1 VDNAAGG
8 LADMA
13 VMPEC
18 ANCGTPL
25 QGPYCSNCG
34 QKASDYHRPV
44 WWIFGEFLDSVFNY
58 DSRTFRTIWLLF
70 AEPGEFTRRYNGGK
84 RASLLPPFRLFVVAT
99 VVFFL
104 TLQLTGLA
112 MVAFKVKT
120 VSLAGLAPEALKE
133 LQAET
138 NGEMVIKGDKAIDVI
153 SMEFFVPAS
162 AVEHVKLTEEQK
174 RNVLGGSESI
184 KIEAQGA
191 KGDEAE
197 WLAWLGA
204 KAKRIQEGY
213 ERALADPIKLNGPLN
228 TWLPRLMLV
237 LVPVFALLMAIMHWW
252 PRVFLIEHLVFS
264 THIHTVVFV
273 AFTLVALAA
282 AILGDAGFMW
292 AIWLILAIY
301 LWMAMYRV
309 YGRSWW
315 LTSIKF
321 MALLLV
327 YSTVLTAGLGLV
339 FALALSEV

>member
-1 VDNAAGG
+1 MRAGG

-18 ANCGTPL
+18 ANCRTAL
-25 QGPYCSNCG
+25 NGPYCSNCG
-34 QKASDYHRPV
+34 QKASDYHRPF

-70 AEPGEFTRRYNGGK
+70 AEPGEFTRRYNEGK
-84 RASLLPPFRLFVVAT
+84 RASLLPPFRLFVIAT

-112 MVAFKVKT
+112 MVAFKVERIKIADLPPAA
-120 VSLAGLAPEALKE
+120 VEAMKRE
-133 LQAET
+133 S
-138 NGEMVIKGDKAIDVI
+138 NGRLVIEEGGTREVI
-153 SMEFFVPAS
+153 TMEFFVPAS
-162 AVEHVKLTEEQK
+162 AVEHVKLTDEQK
-174 RNVLGGSESI
+174 RRVLGSDGEL
-184 KIEAQGA
+184 KIETKGA
-191 KGDEAE
+191 DAEEAE
-197 WLAWLGA
+197 WIAWIGER
-204 KAKRIQEGY
+204 AKRIQEGY

-237 LVPVFALLMAIMHWW
+237 LVPVFALLMALMHWW

-273 AFTLVALAA
+273 ALSLVAVAA
-282 AILGDAGFMW
+282 AFLGDAGFLW
-292 AIWLILAIY
+292 AVWLILAIY

-315 LTSIKF
+315 LTSIKYA
-321 MALLLV
+321 ALLLV
-327 YSTVLTAGLGLV
+327 YSMVLTAGLGLT